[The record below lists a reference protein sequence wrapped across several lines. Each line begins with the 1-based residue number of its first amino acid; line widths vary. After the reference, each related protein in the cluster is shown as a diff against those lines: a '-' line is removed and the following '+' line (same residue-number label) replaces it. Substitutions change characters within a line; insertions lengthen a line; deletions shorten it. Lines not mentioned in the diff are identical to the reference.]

1 MRKYSTEFK
10 LEVVQS
16 FLTGNGGTKP
26 QALRWSLPK
35 GEYPALVSHCRQHG
49 LDGLR
54 PKRSA
59 RSVQR
64 LMTVLQA

>member
-16 FLTGNGGTKP
+16 FLAGDGCAKLL
-26 QALRWSLPK
+26 ALRWSLPK
-35 GEYPALVSHCRQHG
+35 EKIRTWVSHHRQHG

-64 LMTVLQA
+64 FMTVLQA